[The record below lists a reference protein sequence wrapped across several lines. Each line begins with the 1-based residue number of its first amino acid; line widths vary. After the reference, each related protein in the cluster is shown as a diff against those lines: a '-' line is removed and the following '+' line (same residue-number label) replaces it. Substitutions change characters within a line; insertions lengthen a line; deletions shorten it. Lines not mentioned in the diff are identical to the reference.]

1 MTDMKG
7 LGNLFLAVAVA
18 AAGGALAHLADLPLA
33 WLVGAAIATAIYTLA
48 IAPVFVPRPA
58 YRLAQLVVGTSVGL
72 TVSADI
78 AQRIGWHLVVIP
90 IGACISIAIGML
102 LTGPLSRL
110 GAVDKVTAHF
120 SMIPAGISEMAD
132 LSGKHGADVGAV
144 ATFHAMRVM
153 LVVFLLPPL
162 IFALDGGARL
172 SADPDQGA
180 WTVSLAVGLAC
191 ALLAGWGGSR
201 LGLPSAWFLGPMAS
215 VAVLSGA
222 GLVAASEPQGLLAV
236 AQVALG
242 LSLGA
247 RLKRET
253 VRRLPRALTAGAAL
267 MLVHAALMAG
277 LAVGLALLAGAEPVT
292 LVLGLATGG
301 SAEMVLTARAVGADA
316 AIVAAYQ
323 LTRGLLG
330 NAFAERLNENANG
343 TTAVLKERKRRDDDH

>member
-1 MTDMKG
+1 MNEMRDIR
-7 LGNLFLAVAVA
+7 NLLLAVAVA
-18 AAGGALAHLADLPLA
+18 AVGGALARLADLPLA
-33 WLVGAAIATAIYTLA
+33 WLVGAAIATAVYTLTV
-48 IAPVFVPRPA
+48 APVSVPRPA

-90 IGACISIAIGML
+90 IGACISIGVGML
-102 LTGPLSRL
+102 LTGPLTRL
-110 GAVDKVTAHF
+110 GAVDRVTAHF

-132 LSGKHGADVGAV
+132 ISGKHGADVSAV

-162 IFALDGGARL
+162 IFALDGGAVL
-172 SADPDQGA
+172 SVDPDQGT
-180 WTVSLAVGLAC
+180 WTVSLAVAFVC
-191 ALLAGWGGSR
+191 AVLAGWAGSG

-215 VAVLSGA
+215 VALLSGA
-222 GLVAASEPQGLLAV
+222 GLVVASEPQGLLAV
-236 AQVALG
+236 AQIALG

-253 VRRLPRALTAGAAL
+253 VRHLPRALTAGAAL
-267 MLVHAALMAG
+267 MLAHAAVMGG
-277 LAVGLALLAGAEPVT
+277 LAVGLALLAGAEPIT
-292 LVLGLATGG
+292 MVLGLATGG

-330 NAFAERLNENANG
+330 NVFAEQLYQCRDGKDAISE
-343 TTAVLKERKRRDDDH
+343 ERKRRDDDH

>member
-1 MTDMKG
+1 MNTI
-7 LGNLFLAVAVA
+7 GNLLLAVAVA
-18 AAGGALAHLADLPLA
+18 AAGGALARLADLPLA
-33 WLVGAAIATAIYTLA
+33 WLVGAAIATAAYTLTV
-48 IAPVFVPRPA
+48 APVSVPRPA

-90 IGACISIAIGML
+90 LGACISIGIGL
-102 LTGPLSRL
+102 LLAVPLTRL
-110 GAVDKVTAHF
+110 GAVDRTTAHF

-132 LSGKHGADVGAV
+132 LSEKHGADVGAV

-162 IFALDGGARL
+162 IFALDGGATL
-172 SADPDQGA
+172 SIAPDQGA
-180 WTVSLAVGLAC
+180 WTLSLAVAFAC

-215 VAVLSGA
+215 VALLSGA
-222 GLVAASEPQGLLAV
+222 GLVAASEPHALLAV
-236 AQVALG
+236 AQIALG

-253 VRRLPRALTAGAAL
+253 VRRLPRALTAGALL
-267 MLVHAALMAG
+267 MLVHAAVMGG
-277 LAVGLALLAGAEPVT
+277 LAVGLALLAGAEPIT
-292 LVLGLATGG
+292 MVLGLATGG

-330 NAFAERLNENANG
+330 NAFAERLHRGRHGKA
-343 TTAVLKERKRRDDDH
+343 TMSDERKRRDDAD